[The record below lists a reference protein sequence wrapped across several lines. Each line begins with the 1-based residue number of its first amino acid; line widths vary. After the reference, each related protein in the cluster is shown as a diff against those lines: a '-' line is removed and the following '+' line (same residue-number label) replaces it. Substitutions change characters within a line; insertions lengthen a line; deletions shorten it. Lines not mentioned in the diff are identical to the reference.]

1 MRDKHSVECEE
12 LIEPD
17 CPEPTDKSE
26 CYISYRWARAEE
38 FQRVSRNLLKKPKV
52 LFEVDKTTSKTSD
65 GVI

>member
-26 CYISYRWARAEE
+26 CYSI
-38 FQRVSRNLLKKPKV
+38 
-52 LFEVDKTTSKTSD
+52 
-65 GVI
+65 